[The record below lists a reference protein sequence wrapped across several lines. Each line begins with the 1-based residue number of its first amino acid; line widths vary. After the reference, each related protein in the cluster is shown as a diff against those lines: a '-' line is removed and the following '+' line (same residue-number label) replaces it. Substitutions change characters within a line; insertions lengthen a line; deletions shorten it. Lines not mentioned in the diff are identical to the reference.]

1 MIESLF
7 DRTGLVHSNSHS
19 WSRIRTMKNRFFGLI
34 AALAAGAIFIAA
46 ESCRKTPPPRPPAPV
61 DLAGLKPKFEFRGRI
76 LFQSDLSGN
85 NEIYLLTRDGL
96 RDLTNDPA
104 SDEFPKWSPDGK
116 RIAFSS
122 NRSGRYQIY
131 IMNEDGTDVVQAT
144 HSDKDAIELTWF
156 PDGMKIAFTESWQ
169 RTFGRSYIMVSLDLA
184 SGRTDRLLPKFADS
198 NALPEFS
205 PDARLLGFTGKR
217 LAGWDVYVADLGTGE
232 ARRLTDGGGACRPHF
247 SPDGTKIAYVSA
259 SADGKGDIWLMDPD
273 GANKERLTERPETW
287 DYFPGW
293 SPDGKYIVFSSGT
306 EHYPTEGV
314 WSLNL
319 VKVGTKRVVPLFS
332 SGARDV
338 FADWR

>member
-1 MIESLF
+1 MKKPHIPALL
-7 DRTGLVHSNSHS
+7 GLAV
-19 WSRIRTMKNRFFGLI
+19 I
-34 AALAAGAIFIAA
+34 AALGGLAA
-46 ESCRKTPPPRPPAPV
+46 CRKDPPPKPATLV
-61 DLAGLKPKFEFRGRI
+61 DLAVLKPKFEFRGRI

-144 HSDKDAIELTWF
+144 HSENDAIELTWF
-156 PDGMKIAFTESWQ
+156 PDGTKIAFTEQ
-169 RTFGRSYIMVSLDLA
+169 RRRTFGRAYAMYSLDIA
-184 SGRTDRLLPKFADS
+184 SGRTARLLPKFDDS

-217 LAGWDVYVADLGTGE
+217 LAGWDVYVADLKTGE
-232 ARRLTDGGGACRPHF
+232 SRPLTEGGAACRPHF
-247 SPDGTKIAYVSA
+247 SPDGAKIAYVSA
-259 SADGKGDIWLMDPD
+259 SADGKGDIWLMDPE
-273 GANKERLTERPETW
+273 GGGKERLTERPETW

-293 SPDGKYIVFSSGT
+293 SPDGKYIVFCSGT

-338 FADWR
+338 FPDWR

>member
-1 MIESLF
+1 MDFRKIFIFVLL
-7 DRTGLVHSNSHS
+7 LVQVAVCGCQKEPPPKP
-19 WSRIRTMKNRFFGLI
+19 IPPAEV
-34 AALAAGAIFIAA
+34 AAL
-46 ESCRKTPPPRPPAPV
+46 RPQ
-61 DLAGLKPKFEFRGRI
+61 FEFRGRI

-85 NEIYLLTRDGL
+85 NEVYLLTKDGV
-96 RDLTNDPA
+96 RNLTNDPA
-104 SDEFPKWSPDGK
+104 SDEFPKWSPDGR

-131 IMNEDGTDVVQAT
+131 IMNEDGTNMVQAT
-144 HSDKDAIELTWF
+144 HSENDAIEQAWF
-156 PDGMKIAFTESWQ
+156 PDGTKIAFTESWE
-169 RTFGRSYIMVSLDLA
+169 RTFGRSYVMYSLDLA
-184 SGRTDRLLPKFADS
+184 SGRTDKLLPKFVES

-217 LAGWDVYVADLGTGE
+217 LAGWDVFVADLTTGE
-232 ARRLTDGGGACRPHF
+232 SRPLTEGGAACRPHF

-259 SADGKGDIWLMDPD
+259 AGDGKGDIWLMNPD
-273 GANKERLTERPETW
+273 GGGKERLTERPETW

-293 SPDGKYIVFSSGT
+293 SPDGKYIVFCSGT

-319 VKVGTKRVVPLFS
+319 IKVGTKRIIPLFS

-338 FADWR
+338 FPDWR